1 MDAYAIPDDQDM
13 MKTADKNITPGALS
27 RKVAR
32 SQTAIIATVV
42 LFFCMAIMLLN
53 TYRLSVQID
62 NRIDSI
68 AALAETSLT
77 TAVWQVDHDSAS
89 DFIDALSQDQDV
101 VFAQVVTGR
110 ETMGSKVK
118 PEYAGKDFRFFL
130 DNPRFRTRVVEI
142 RKYGDWIG
150 TFRMAVSM
158 SSIHRDMIINAAGT
172 LTLALAIIVAISQT
186 TLYFSRKHLFEPLKQ
201 LEEAATSI
209 ADGDLNTT
217 IDTRLPGELGLLA
230 RAIDD
235 MRDSVLHL
243 VGDLQVSKTRLED
256 HRNALEKTVLER
268 TEELEQKNE
277 SLNKALSDVRNA
289 KQAAEVA
296 NIAKSSFLASMSHEI
311 RTPMNA
317 ILGMADILKE
327 TELSPDQTR
336 YVQVFRS
343 AGEDLLEIL
352 DDILDLAK
360 IEAGHLSLERISFS
374 LAETMNKACKI
385 IEPKARDKEL
395 EFSCHIPAD
404 VPTRFIGDPARIRQ
418 VLINLLGNAVKF
430 TESGFIRL
438 SVEAAR
444 DGSVDPVLQF
454 AVTDSGSG
462 IPVDKLDTIF
472 DAFTQA
478 DESASRRFG
487 GTGLGLAISRE
498 LVRMMGGRI
507 WVESAL
513 GEGSTFHFTIRLET
527 DAEVLR
533 PLPVPP
539 VEQDAGSTT
548 LPPASLLMI
557 EDSRYNAFVIQT
569 YLKNTPCELTVTEN
583 GEDGIK
589 AFRQGNYDAVLM
601 DIQMPVMDGYEAT
614 RAIRR
619 WEAENKLN
627 RTPIVAMTAYV
638 QAEDAERCI
647 EAGADNHL
655 AKPVKKSAL
664 FAMLRSVIGSQ
675 KPVADAMSDVRKTID
690 AARAAYE
697 RNDHSSLK
705 ALGNDLARRGRDLE
719 HAVLGKLGTALAE
732 AVTDRTVAVDD
743 ILNELAELVEA
754 EAMTG

>member
-1 MDAYAIPDDQDM
+1 MPDGSDT
-13 MKTADKNITPGALS
+13 MKKTQKNTTPGALS
-27 RKVAR
+27 RRVAR
-32 SQTAIIATVV
+32 SQTAIITTVV
-42 LFFCMAIMLLN
+42 LVFSMVIMLLN
-53 TYRLSVQID
+53 TYRLNVQID

-89 DFIDALSQDQDV
+89 DFIDALSQDSDV

-118 PEYAGKDFRFFL
+118 PEFAGKDFRFFL
-130 DNPRFRTRVVEI
+130 DNSGFRTRVVEI

-158 SSIHRDMIINAAGT
+158 SSIQRDMIINAAGT
-172 LTLALAIIVAISQT
+172 LALALLLILVISQT

-209 ADGDLNTT
+209 ADGDLNTA

-243 VGDLQVSKTRLED
+243 VGDLQISKGRLED
-256 HRNALEKTVLER
+256 HRNALERTVQER

-277 SLNKALSDVRNA
+277 SLNKALDDVRKA
-289 KQAAEVA
+289 KQAADVA

-317 ILGMADILKE
+317 ILGMADILRE
-327 TELSPDQTR
+327 TELTDDQAR

-360 IEAGHLSLERISFS
+360 IEAGHLSLERIPFS
-374 LAETMNKACKI
+374 LGETVSKACKM
-385 IEPKARDKEL
+385 IEPKARSKEL
-395 EFSCHIPAD
+395 DFSCHIAAD
-404 VPTRFIGDPARIRQ
+404 VPPRFIGDPARIRQ
-418 VLINLLGNAVKF
+418 VLVNLLGNAVKF
-430 TESGFIRL
+430 TESGHVRL
-438 SVEAAR
+438 TVEGAK
-444 DGSVDPVLQF
+444 DGVADPVLQF
-454 AVTDSGSG
+454 AVTDTGSG

-478 DESASRRFG
+478 DNSTSRRFG

-507 WVESAL
+507 WVDSAH
-513 GEGSTFHFTIRLET
+513 GAGSTFHFTIRLER
-527 DAEVLR
+527 DAEEMKPR
-533 PLPVPP
+533 PVPP
-539 VEQDAGSTT
+539 IEHHENSGQ
-548 LPPASLLMI
+548 LPAASLLMI

-583 GEDGIK
+583 GEDGIR

-601 DIQMPVMDGYEAT
+601 DIQMPVMDGYECT
-614 RAIRR
+614 RAIRK
-619 WEAENKLN
+619 WEAENGLPH
-627 RTPIVAMTAYV
+627 TPIVAMTAYV

-647 EAGADNHL
+647 EAGADCHL

-664 FAMLRSVIGSQ
+664 FSMLRSVIGAQ
-675 KPVADAMSDVRKTID
+675 KPVADGMSDVRNTVA
-690 AARAAYE
+690 AARAAYD
-697 RNDHSSLK
+697 RRDTSSLK
-705 ALGNDLARRGRDLE
+705 VLAEDISRRGRDLE
-719 HAVLGKLGTALAE
+719 KEQLRLLGTSLHE
-732 AVTDRTVAVDD
+732 AVPDD
-743 ILNELAELVEA
+743 IDSIERLLNELAELVEA
-754 EAMTG
+754 DGVTG